1 MRVSSSLI
9 ILAAF
14 ITAGFASFFGASFAV
29 EAIENRS
36 VDAVA
41 LAMET
46 NDQDWVEVDADGL
59 QLHLSGTAPN
69 EATRFRALTIAGSI
83 VDAARVIDA
92 MQVEDSAALDA
103 PKFAVEILRSG
114 DGISLI
120 GLIPA
125 TTDRATILDTIGSIA
140 GDIPVID
147 MLETADHAV
156 PDGWDAALA
165 FGLQSLRKLPSSKI
179 SIAAERVAIT
189 ASSESIPEKKRIET
203 ELARKVPSA
212 VELALNIKAPRPVV
226 TPFTLRFLI
235 DANGAKF
242 DACAAQSEDAR
253 DRIIKAA
260 TAAGMAGKANCV
272 LGLGV
277 PSPRWAEAVE
287 KGILALKDLGGG
299 SITYSDADVTIVAL
313 DTTSQ
318 STFDRVIGELET
330 ALPDVFSLHSVM
342 PEKTTING
350 TGEGD
355 GPPEFIATRS
365 PEGQIQLRGRLTDE
379 RVRNAVESYAR
390 ARFGKVSV
398 YAATRLDEALP
409 DGWPVRVLAGVEALA
424 ELESGS
430 VIVQPD
436 IVEVRGITGSLD
448 SNSAVARILSDKLG
462 ESNNFN
468 IDITYDKKLDPLL
481 GLPTAEECVEQLN
494 AVLNQRK
501 ISFDPGAAT
510 FGADSTEMIDK
521 LATTMTNCTDFNME
535 IGGHTDS
542 QGREEMNLDLSAQRA
557 EAVLAALMSR
567 RVLTSALTAKG
578 YGETVPIADN
588 DTEEGRE
595 TNRRIEFRLLTGA
608 ADTTAGT
615 TPTTP
620 GTEVADSPATADPAG
635 TGTTDEQN

>member
-9 ILAAF
+9 VLAVF
-14 ITAGFASFFGASFAV
+14 IAAGFVSFFGASFAV
-29 EAIENRS
+29 EAVETRS
-36 VDAVA
+36 VDAIA
-41 LAMET
+41 MAMEK
-46 NDQDWVEVDADGL
+46 NDHDWVEVEADGL
-59 QLHLSGTAPN
+59 QVHLSGTAPN
-69 EATRFRALTIAGSI
+69 EATRFRALAIAGGI
-83 VDAARVIDA
+83 VDAARVIDK
-92 MQVEDSAALDA
+92 MQVEDSALIEA

-125 TTDRATILDTIGSIA
+125 ATDRATILDTINAVA
-140 GDIPVID
+140 GDTPVID
-147 MLETADHAV
+147 MLESADHPV
-156 PDGWDAALA
+156 PEGWDASLA

-179 SIAAERVAIT
+179 SIAADRVAIT

-212 VELALNIKAPRPVV
+212 VELVLNIKAPRPVV

-242 DACAAQSEDAR
+242 DACAAQSEEAR

-260 TAAGMAGKANCV
+260 TAAGMESKANCI

-287 KGILALKDLGGG
+287 KGILALKDMGGG
-299 SITYSDADVTIVAL
+299 SITYSDADVTLVAL

-318 STFDRVIGELET
+318 ATFDRVIGELET
-330 ALPDVFSLHSVM
+330 ALPDVFSLHSVL
-342 PEKTTING
+342 PEKVKIDG
-350 TGEGD
+350 TGEGS

-390 ARFGKVSV
+390 ARFGKDSV

-424 ELESGS
+424 ELLSGS

-436 IVEVRGITGSLD
+436 IVEVRGITGNPET
-448 SNSAVARILSDKLG
+448 NSTISRILSDKLG
-462 ESNNFN
+462 EAENFN
-468 IDITYDKKLDPLL
+468 IEVTYDKKLDPLL
-481 GLPTAEECVEQLN
+481 GLPTADECVEQLN

-510 FGADSTEMIDK
+510 FGADSVEPIDK
-521 LATTMTNCTDFNME
+521 LAKLMTNCSDFEMQ

-542 QGREEMNLDLSAQRA
+542 QGREEMNLDLSQQRA
-557 EAVLAALMSR
+557 DAVLTALMSR

-588 DTEEGRE
+588 DTEDGRE
-595 TNRRIEFRLLTGA
+595 ANRRIEFKLLTDDTA
-608 ADTTAGT
+608 AAT
-615 TPTTP
+615 TTP
-620 GTEVADSPATADPAG
+620 GTDVADEPVAEGTTG